1 MNFEIG
7 FWVVISFIFTIM
19 AFFIWLCVTKARDHR
34 VKQISFIGLGYLIH
48 QYLVKSFQKVCLML
62 IKTNQNSEK
71 ISANVISTQQT
82 KFVEFYKPILTHEL
96 LKFVRGQ
103 DIINSLL
110 LNISNPKFQDLD
122 LFLFP
127 DIIINKNEYYN
138 TMLFLASEKTLHSA
152 LFLSNENAKKYLDNL
167 NIKELN

>member
-1 MNFEIG
+1 
-7 FWVVISFIFTIM
+7 
-19 AFFIWLCVTKARDHR
+19 
-34 VKQISFIGLGYLIH
+34 
-48 QYLVKSFQKVCLML
+48 
-62 IKTNQNSEK
+62 
-71 ISANVISTQQT
+71 
-82 KFVEFYKPILTHEL
+82 VEFYKPILTHEL

-110 LNISNPKFQDLD
+110 VNISNPKFQDLD

-138 TMLFLASEKTLHSA
+138 TMLFLASEKTLHSP